1 MHASAMA
8 NGKSFFDCYG
18 KAMDTGRAVTVV
30 EIGSQDVNGSLKDVC
45 PGHFK
50 YVGVDFVEAKNVD
63 VVLTDPY
70 SLPFDDGSVD
80 MVVTS
85 SCLEHSEMFWLVFL
99 EVLRVLSPQGL
110 FYINVPSRGS
120 YHRYPVDCWRFYPD
134 SGIALSKWARRN
146 GYDAL
151 LLESFTQAEGAW
163 GDFVGVFLKDAS
175 LAARYP
181 GRMLDHRR
189 DVINGRQEAKGEEI
203 FRPLKTNNGE
213 VRPSRR
219 KRPAEGAAP
228 PISKRLLDAIRRK

>member
-1 MHASAMA
+1 MHATAMA

-18 KAMDTGRAVTVV
+18 KSMDAGRTVTVV

-45 PGHFK
+45 PPHFK

-70 SLPFDDGSVD
+70 TLPFEDNSVD
-80 MVVTS
+80 VVVTS

-99 EVLRVLSPQGL
+99 EVLRVLGPHGL

-134 SGIALSKWARRN
+134 SGIALSKWGRRN
-146 GYDAL
+146 GYDTT
-151 LLESFTQAEGAW
+151 LLESFTQADGAW
-163 GDFVGVFLKDAS
+163 GDLVAVFLKDAS

-181 GRMLDHRR
+181 DRMLDHRT
-189 DVINGRQEAKGEEI
+189 DVINGRQEAKGEQI
-203 FRPLKTNNGE
+203 FHPLKTNNGE
-213 VRPSRR
+213 ARPARR
-219 KRPAEGAAP
+219 KGRADGTARPLSE
-228 PISKRLLDAIRRK
+228 RLRNAIRRK